1 MKKRIIPFLL
11 TLCLTAALLP
21 GAAAEAA
28 EYSGP
33 AVSVNAYANS
43 YNFWPTESVPPNY
56 RWHQAANSIYSY
68 LYENDSGGLTRVEPI
83 SGHIA
88 VEEYDSSF
96 QFLSGRVIPFELDIW
111 GGFFAGE
118 DYNFF
123 IFGQS
128 NPTERND
135 VEVIRVVKYSKD
147 WQRLG
152 QASLY
157 GINTVDPFDAGSL
170 RCAEYGGTLFIHT
183 SHTMYK
189 WDDGINH
196 QANLNISVRESD
208 MKVLSTNHT
217 IQNLNT
223 GYVSHSFNQ
232 FVLIDQERNIVTLD
246 HGDANP
252 RSAVLVVYDRKAD
265 DGIFKW
271 DRMVKYV
278 EIQKFSSYSGNIWT
292 GASLG
297 GLAETTGGYVLAYNY
312 DGKGTGKNPA
322 DRSVYFAY
330 VDKETLSVKTQKISD
345 AGTLTPVLAP
355 TGLDGGYILWN
366 ASNENGTGNNTLYY
380 ARYSADGTV
389 GPVKTDTGRL
399 SDCQPIVYDGKLVW
413 YTTGAVGRRASAKTV
428 PTFYQL
434 DENGLTATKL
444 GPDLT
449 GTCGDNLTWTIY
461 DLDTGLHPGLLEIE
475 GTGPMSSY
483 SNSTMT
489 GAHNPWF
496 AFRYD
501 LKNVTIG
508 SGVTSIGDHA
518 FYDSD
523 SLTGV
528 TIPSS
533 VTSIGTGAFRACVS
547 LPGVTL
553 PGSITSIGDNAFMG
567 CTSLTSVNIPNKVT
581 RIGDGAFN
589 SCPSLTGVI
598 LPNSLISIGNEAF
611 RACFGLTGTMTIPDS
626 VTSIGDNAFYYCSN
640 LKSVT
645 LGKGVAKLG
654 HYAFRFCSNLTDVS
668 IHSDITDT
676 GYGIFEGCGK
686 LTMTFGDGVTTIKQ
700 GLFTGDSSAL
710 TRVIIGDSVT
720 TIGTEAFKD
729 CKNLTGVTI
738 GSGVTSIGQNAF
750 LNTPWLKNQGEF
762 AIVNGILFAY
772 QGSGEAVI
780 PSGVTQIAP
789 YAFYN
794 CDALTGV
801 TIPVSVVKVGDHAFW
816 WCSGLSRV
824 HYEGTDAM
832 WNAITIEIGND
843 RLIYAVRSYGNANPT
858 GKPLTKD
865 MFTVDTAG
873 ETYDGKAK
881 TKTVTGKDAGAALT
895 AGKDYTVTYAG
906 NTNAGT
912 ATLTIK
918 GQGSYTGTLT
928 YNFTISKAERVL
940 IAVLNP
946 AQLRLNGSAGEI
958 ALTDN
963 AAGDSPS
970 YTYTSGDTSVAT
982 VSGGAVTPVSVGTTT
997 VAVDAPETANY
1008 KAGSATVNVTVT
1020 VVPTQDLR
1028 FAASSMVKTWE
1039 DPDFTNAAVNHSE
1052 GGGRVTYT
1060 SSRIDVAYVDSRSGQ
1075 VTLISPGTATITAK
1089 AAAVPGVWAETS
1101 VSYMLIVSDPKDA
1114 YKPGGF
1120 TAPTTPPAGRVM
1132 LSPQNLTV
1140 DGKAAA
1146 CEKYNI
1152 DDRNYFKLRDL
1163 ASLLS
1168 GTGSQFEV
1176 GYDAATATVSIT
1188 TGQAYTPAGTELAEG
1203 VDNSASTQPSSQTI
1217 LINGEKHGELTVYN
1231 IGGSNFFQL
1240 RELGAMLGFE
1250 VDFDQNTNTA
1260 IVLSAQR

>member
-11 TLCLTAALLP
+11 ALCLAAALCLTAALLP
-21 GAAAEAA
+21 GAAAAV
-28 EYSGP
+28 GDNP
-33 AVSVNAYANS
+33 ADSQNIYAN
-43 YNFWPTESVPPNY
+43 NY
-56 RWHQAANSIYSY
+56 AVRATPVNSY
-68 LYENDSGGLTRVEPI
+68 LYENEHGGLTRVEHTNNKNQI
-83 SGHIA
+83 V

-96 QFLSGRVIPFELDIW
+96 QYLSGRTIPFELDIW
-111 GGFFAGE
+111 GGFFAGK
-118 DYNFF
+118 DYNFL
-123 IFGQS
+123 IFGKNYS
-128 NPTERND
+128 WDGTGSIKK
-135 VEVIRVVKYSKD
+135 EVIRVVKYSKD

-152 QASLY
+152 QASY
-157 GINTVDPFDAGSL
+157 IGTITVNPFRSGSL
-170 RCAEYGGTLFIHT
+170 RCAEYGGMLYIFTSQLMDNGHQGNLFI
-183 SHTMYK
+183 
-189 WDDGINH
+189 
-196 QANLNISVRESD
+196 AVRESD
-208 MKVLSTNHT
+208 MN
-217 IQNLNT
+217 IT
-223 GYVSHSFNQ
+223 GGVAAFYISHSFNQ
-232 FVLIDQERNIVTLD
+232 FILIDQQQNIVTLD
-246 HGDANP
+246 HGDGAP
-252 RSAVLVVYDRKAD
+252 RSAVVSRFKEKA
-265 DGIFKW
+265 GSETFL
-271 DRMVKYV
+271 YP
-278 EIQKFSSYSGNIWT
+278 SGNIFAHIQEFPGEIGDNST

-297 GLAETTGGYVLAYNY
+297 GFAETHGGYVAAYNY
-312 DGKGTGKNPA
+312 NGTGSA
-322 DRSVYFAY
+322 GTARDRSVYFAY
-330 VDKETLSVKTQKISD
+330 VDKETHGVKTQKIS
-345 AGTLTPVLAP
+345 AGVGNQTPVLVP

-366 ASNENGTGNNTLYY
+366 ASDGSGNGTDTLYY
-380 ARYSADGTV
+380 AKYSADGTV
-389 GPVKTDTGRL
+389 GAVKTATASL
-399 SDCQPIVYDGKLVW
+399 SDCQPIVYNGKLVW
-413 YTTGAVGRRASAKTV
+413 YSTGDGRPVIGKNTY
-428 PTFYQL
+428 PFFYQL
-434 DENGLTATKL
+434 DENGVTATM
-444 GPDLT
+444 PAIT
-449 GTCGDNLTWTIY
+449 GTCGDGLTWTFDSGALTIAGKGAMNDYTSKTPGPWVDTRIPIPLRTVTIGDGVTSIGDYAFY
-461 DLDTGLHPGLLEIE
+461 DC
-475 GTGPMSSY
+475 
-483 SNSTMT
+483 
-489 GAHNPWF
+489 A
-496 AFRYD
+496 D
-501 LKNVTIG
+501 LIGVTIG
-508 SGVTSIGDHA
+508 SGVTSIGEGA
-518 FYDSD
+518 FRGCTG
-523 SLTGV
+523 LTGL
-528 TIPSS
+528 TLPGG
-533 VTSIGTGAFRACVS
+533 VTSIGER
-547 LPGVTL
+547 
-553 PGSITSIGDNAFMG
+553 AFMG
-567 CTSLTSVNIPNKVT
+567 CTSLTSVNIPSGVTKIADGTFNSCLILTGVTIPNKVT
-581 RIGDGAFN
+581 
-589 SCPSLTGVI
+589 
-598 LPNSLISIGNEAF
+598 SIGTDAF
-611 RACFGLTGTMTIPDS
+611 RACTRLTSLTIPDS
-626 VTSIGDNAFYYCSN
+626 VASIGENAFERCSG
-640 LKSVT
+640 LTSVSI
-645 LGKGVAKLG
+645 GRGVAKIE

-668 IHSDITDT
+668 IHSDITDS
-676 GYGIFEGCGK
+676 GYGIFEGCSK
-686 LTMTFGDGVTTIKQ
+686 LTVTF
-700 GLFTGDSSAL
+700 
-710 TRVIIGDSVT
+710 GDSVT
-720 TIGTEAFKD
+720 AIGAKLFNGSSDALTGVTIGGNVTSIEAETFKD
-729 CKNLTGVTI
+729 CKNLTSVTI
-738 GSGVTSIGQNAF
+738 GSGVSSIGQNAF

-982 VSGGAVTPVSVGTTT
+982 VSGGAVTPVSVGTTAVT
-997 VAVDAPETANY
+997 VDAPETANY

-1052 GGGRVTYT
+1052 GGGRVTYA

-1188 TGQAYTPAGTELAEG
+1188 TGQAYTPVGTELAEG